1 MTVAQ
6 KLSACDYSIA
16 HEHSEQAALETFKLV
31 DHTVACA
38 TSCSLK
44 GSTISGMWKRLLD
57 AAPKACPEHKQGFEE
72 AKRVLYK
79 DYDKKLYTE
88 LYQEY
93 CKKEYA
99 LKQKELQIERE
110 LTENVGDQ
118 WKDKFEKNLKASDEY
133 LQFQHADREVK
144 HHLDAFNLYI
154 DGPLHHLKKGTYIA
168 M

>member
-16 HEHSEQAALETFKLV
+16 HEHAKLAALNTFKLV

-57 AAPKACPEHKQGFEE
+57 ASPKTCPEHKPGFEE

-79 DYDKKLYTE
+79 DCDKTE

-110 LTENVGDQ
+110 LKKTVGDQ
-118 WKDKFEKNLKASDEY
+118 WKDEFEKNLKASDEY
-133 LQFQHADREVK
+133 LQFKHADGEVK
-144 HHLDAFNLYI
+144 HHLDAINLYRH
-154 DGPLHHLKKGTYIA
+154 GPLHHLKKGTYIA